1 MIGEIF
7 VSLLLIFIIVLAF
20 GFLYLWI
27 LWLITDFTN
36 P

>member
-7 VSLLLIFIIVLAF
+7 VSLLLILLIVIGF
-20 GFLYLWI
+20 GFFYLWI
-27 LWLITDFTN
+27 LWLVADWTN